1 MARRGGRRGR
11 RSRSKQRS
19 RGAGTR
25 SSKAKSSKS
34 RSRNTRG
41 SGARKSAPSKRRN
54 TRTTTRASNR
64 RATVSKA
71 RRAAPK
77 RTAPKKK
84 APTKRATPSN
94 RRATVSKQRQQQR
107 ATQTAPKKAVNAAV
121 GKPATSK
128 RQATRINRKPPVK
141 ASTVFNNALKGIQNR
156 NLVADKRINA
166 ITNPRGAL
174 KEADA
179 ARKGIRQE
187 VKNPGFL
194 DSILNRNNE
203 LQKQI
208 NNLGSNVTNSAGTFA
223 NALMGIIAA
232 NAQPM
237 NTRPKMLANLPA
249 DYKQQ
254 EQALS
259 AAADASRYK
268 SLSIDQQRAVQQ
280 GKYGETFGLNPVTQ
294 RNEINRIQNMIKAQN
309 AARVRQG
316 LDPTFSGQSLK
327 EARDADGDGYADN
340 MGNRIA
346 GVYNAT
352 LGRVLPK
359 MPKQTVAGAN
369 ISMNRPMGQ
378 RLPGLVSRRGSSGG
392 TSRIQQ
398 QAAATQM
405 QPEIAPTIGQP
416 IEETGAAPTVTG
428 GGAEDLTR
436 IQSQAYNT
444 QLTSSLAGM
453 FGGQGSVGYT
463 PQGSPE
469 LSPTLRAGQ
478 SRGRRRVR
486 LFGARRRRG
495 GTGDQF
501 SRAGDRIAKL
511 TNINI

>member
-1 MARRGGRRGR
+1 ML
-11 RSRSKQRS
+11 QR
-19 RGAGTR
+19 
-25 SSKAKSSKS
+25 
-34 RSRNTRG
+34 N
-41 SGARKSAPSKRRN
+41 
-54 TRTTTRASNR
+54 
-64 RATVSKA
+64 V
-71 RRAAPK
+71 
-77 RTAPKKK
+77 
-84 APTKRATPSN
+84 
-94 RRATVSKQRQQQR
+94 
-107 ATQTAPKKAVNAAV
+107 
-121 GKPATSK
+121 KPAT
-128 RQATRINRKPPVK
+128 P
-141 ASTVFNNALKGIQNR
+141 
-156 NLVADKRINA
+156 
-166 ITNPRGAL
+166 
-174 KEADA
+174 
-179 ARKGIRQE
+179 
-187 VKNPGFL
+187 
-194 DSILNRNNE
+194 
-203 LQKQI
+203 
-208 NNLGSNVTNSAGTFA
+208 NNLFGLALNTITGMNAAQAGE
-223 NALMGIIAA
+223 M
-232 NAQPM
+232 P
-237 NTRPKMLANLPA
+237 NTRPKMLANLPK
-249 DYKQQ
+249 DYKKQ
-254 EQALS
+254 EQELS

-268 SLSIDQQRAVQQ
+268 SLSIDQQRAIQQ

-294 RNEINRIQNMIKAQN
+294 RNEINRIRNMIKAQN

-346 GVYNAT
+346 SVYNAT
-352 LGRVLPK
+352 LGRLGLPN

-378 RLPGLVSRRGSSGG
+378 RLPGLVRRRGSSGG

-398 QAAATQM
+398 QAAAQAI

>member
-1 MARRGGRRGR
+1 LV
-11 RSRSKQRS
+11 
-19 RGAGTR
+19 
-25 SSKAKSSKS
+25 
-34 RSRNTRG
+34 
-41 SGARKSAPSKRRN
+41 
-54 TRTTTRASNR
+54 ASN
-64 RATVSKA
+64 
-71 RRAAPK
+71 
-77 RTAPKKK
+77 
-84 APTKRATPSN
+84 
-94 RRATVSKQRQQQR
+94 
-107 ATQTAPKKAVNAAV
+107 
-121 GKPATSK
+121 
-128 RQATRINRKPPVK
+128 
-141 ASTVFNNALKGIQNR
+141 
-156 NLVADKRINA
+156 KRINA

-179 ARKGIRQE
+179 ARKGIRPTVE
-187 VKNPGFL
+187 NPGFL
-194 DSILNRNNE
+194 DRILNRNNE

-208 NNLGSNVTNSAGTFA
+208 NDLGSNVTNSAGTFA
-223 NALMGIIAA
+223 NALMGINAA

-237 NTRPKMLANLPA
+237 NTRPKLLANLPK

-268 SLSIDQQRAVQQ
+268 SLSIDQQREIQQ
-280 GKYGETFGLNPVTQ
+280 GKYGETFGLNPITQ
-294 RNEINRIQNMIKAQN
+294 RNEINRIRNMIKAQN

-359 MPKQTVAGAN
+359 MPKQTVGDAN

-378 RLPGLVSRRGSSGG
+378 RLPGLVRRRGSSGG
-392 TSRIQQ
+392 ASRIQQ
-398 QAAATQM
+398 QAAAAELLPETAPQIGTNQM
-405 QPEIAPTIGQP
+405 QGALGEIATADTFKSG
-416 IEETGAAPTVTG
+416 E
-428 GGAEDLTR
+428 LNR
-436 IQSQAYNT
+436 IQNQAYNT

>member
-64 RATVSKA
+64 RATVSK
-71 RRAAPK
+71 
-77 RTAPKKK
+77 
-84 APTKRATPSN
+84 
-94 RRATVSKQRQQQR
+94 QRQQQR
-107 ATQTAPKKAVNAAV
+107 ATQTAPKKAVNASV

-128 RQATRINRKPPVK
+128 RQETRINRKSPVK
-141 ASTVFNNALKGIQNR
+141 ASTAFNNALKAVQNR

-208 NNLGSNVTNSAGTFA
+208 NNLGSNVMNTVGNVANAALGIGPAAAQGRTLKDYEKNREEKIKERFPGASPNSAIFG
-223 NALMGIIAA
+223 MSD
-232 NAQPM
+232 AQLNQPGGPF
-237 NTRPKMLANLPA
+237 NQTGPGGPEPEA
-249 DYKQQ
+249 DYTSYQSGSYYNQ
-254 EQALS
+254 SDTNMNPTNFMRS
-259 AAADASRYK
+259 ARNVITTPARMVGINNRFTNMLIPKSNEAIQDARDQRGPRPTLKRRGGGGGASR
-268 SLSIDQQRAVQQ
+268 IAQQV
-280 GKYGETFGLNPVTQ
+280 
-294 RNEINRIQNMIKAQN
+294 
-309 AARVRQG
+309 
-316 LDPTFSGQSLK
+316 
-327 EARDADGDGYADN
+327 
-340 MGNRIA
+340 
-346 GVYNAT
+346 
-352 LGRVLPK
+352 
-359 MPKQTVAGAN
+359 
-369 ISMNRPMGQ
+369 
-378 RLPGLVSRRGSSGG
+378 
-392 TSRIQQ
+392 
-398 QAAATQM
+398 AATQM
-405 QPEIAPTIGQP
+405 QPEIAPTIGTP
-416 IEETGAAPTVTG
+416 AAEEYIESTTPQG
-428 GGAEDLTR
+428 DLTR

-444 QLTSSLAGM
+444 ALTSSLAGM

-469 LSPTLRAGQ
+469 LSPTLRAGT

-486 LFGARRRRG
+486 MFGGRRRRG

>member
-1 MARRGGRRGR
+1 MARRGR

-19 RGAGTR
+19 KGAGSR

-34 RSRNTRG
+34 RSKNTRG

-64 RATVSKA
+64 RATVSK
-71 RRAAPK
+71 
-77 RTAPKKK
+77 
-84 APTKRATPSN
+84 
-94 RRATVSKQRQQQR
+94 
-107 ATQTAPKKAVNAAV
+107 
-121 GKPATSK
+121 K
-128 RQATRINRKPPVK
+128 RQATRSAPKRAVNASRGKAPTSRRQATRVNRQSKP
-141 ASTVFNNALKGIQNR
+141 TTRN
-156 NLVADKRINA
+156 NLVASNKRINA

-179 ARKGIRQE
+179 ARKRIRGE
-187 VKNPGFL
+187 VNNPGFL
-194 DSILNRNNE
+194 DSILNRNNQ
-203 LQKQI
+203 LQQQI

-223 NALMGIIAA
+223 NALMGINAA

-249 DYKQQ
+249 DYKKQ

-268 SLSIDQQRAVQQ
+268 SLSIDQQRAIQQ

-327 EARDADGDGYADN
+327 EARDADGDGFADN

-346 GVYNAT
+346 GVYNST
-352 LGRVLPK
+352 LGRILPK

-378 RLPGLVSRRGSSGG
+378 RLPGLVRRRGSSGG
-392 TSRIQQ
+392 ASRIAQ
-398 QAAATQM
+398 QAAAQAI

-444 QLTSSLAGM
+444 QLTNSLANM

-463 PQGSPE
+463 PQGDQA
-469 LSPTLRAGQ
+469 LSPTLRAGR

-486 LFGARRRRG
+486 LFGGRGRRG

>member
-25 SSKAKSSKS
+25 SSKAKSTKS

-64 RATVSKA
+64 RATVSK
-71 RRAAPK
+71 
-77 RTAPKKK
+77 
-84 APTKRATPSN
+84 
-94 RRATVSKQRQQQR
+94 
-107 ATQTAPKKAVNAAV
+107 
-121 GKPATSK
+121 K
-128 RQATRINRKPPVK
+128 RQATRSAPKRAVNASRGKAPTSRRQATRVNRQSKPTTR
-141 ASTVFNNALKGIQNR
+141 S
-156 NLVADKRINA
+156 NLVASNKRINA

-179 ARKGIRQE
+179 ARKGIRPTVE
-187 VKNPGFL
+187 NPGFL
-194 DSILNRNNE
+194 DRILNRNNE

-208 NNLGSNVTNSAGTFA
+208 NDLGSNVTNSAGTFA
-223 NALMGIIAA
+223 NALMGINAA

-237 NTRPKMLANLPA
+237 NTRPKLLANLPK

-268 SLSIDQQRAVQQ
+268 SLSIDQQREIQQ
-280 GKYGETFGLNPVTQ
+280 GKYGETFGLNPITQ
-294 RNEINRIQNMIKAQN
+294 RNEINRIRNMIKAQN

-359 MPKQTVAGAN
+359 MPKQTVGDAN

-378 RLPGLVSRRGSSGG
+378 RLPGLVRRRGSSGG
-392 TSRIQQ
+392 ASRIQQ
-398 QAAATQM
+398 QAAAAELLPETAPQIGTNQM
-405 QPEIAPTIGQP
+405 QGALGEIATADTFKSG
-416 IEETGAAPTVTG
+416 E
-428 GGAEDLTR
+428 LNR
-436 IQSQAYNT
+436 IQNQAYNT

>member
-77 RTAPKKK
+77 KAAPKKK
-84 APTKRATPSN
+84 APTARRAAPSN
-94 RRATVSKQRQQQR
+94 RRATVSKARRPSAPKRTAPKKTTPTRTTQQR
-107 ATQTAPKKAVNAAV
+107 TNQRGVGAKKTSTPKKAVNASV

-141 ASTVFNNALKGIQNR
+141 ASTAFNNALKAVQNR

-179 ARKGIRQE
+179 ARKGIRPE

-194 DSILNRNNE
+194 DRILNRNNT
-203 LQKQI
+203 LQQQI
-208 NNLGSNVTNSAGTFA
+208 NNLSNA
-223 NALMGIIAA
+223 ALGISPAA
-232 NAQPM
+232 AQPM
-237 NTRPKMLANLPA
+237 NTRPKLLANLPA

-259 AAADASRYK
+259 AAAKPTGNPDVMSPDGTFNRPGPGGPEPEADYTSYQPGSFYNLSDTNRMNMTNLLRSGRNLVTSPFRAMGIENRLTNKLIPKSNEAIQDARDNRRPRPTLKRRGGSGGASR
-268 SLSIDQQRAVQQ
+268 IAQQVA
-280 GKYGETFGLNPVTQ
+280 
-294 RNEINRIQNMIKAQN
+294 AQ
-309 AARVRQG
+309 
-316 LDPTFSGQSLK
+316 
-327 EARDADGDGYADN
+327 
-340 MGNRIA
+340 
-346 GVYNAT
+346 
-352 LGRVLPK
+352 
-359 MPKQTVAGAN
+359 
-369 ISMNRPMGQ
+369 
-378 RLPGLVSRRGSSGG
+378 
-392 TSRIQQ
+392 
-398 QAAATQM
+398 QM
-405 QPEIAPTIGQP
+405 QPEIAPTIGTP
-416 IEETGAAPTVTG
+416 DRFDPALIADAPVSRPASDFG
-428 GGAEDLTR
+428 DEGLSR

-444 QLTSSLAGM
+444 QLTSSLANM

-463 PQGSPE
+463 PQGDQA
-469 LSPTLRAGQ
+469 LSPTLRAGR

>member
-64 RATVSKA
+64 RATVSK
-71 RRAAPK
+71 
-77 RTAPKKK
+77 
-84 APTKRATPSN
+84 
-94 RRATVSKQRQQQR
+94 
-107 ATQTAPKKAVNAAV
+107 
-121 GKPATSK
+121 K
-128 RQATRINRKPPVK
+128 RQATRSAPKRAVNASRGKAPTSRRQATRVNRQSKPTTR
-141 ASTVFNNALKGIQNR
+141 S
-156 NLVADKRINA
+156 NLVASNKRINA

-179 ARKGIRQE
+179 ARKGIRPE

-194 DSILNRNNE
+194 DSILNRNNQ
-203 LQKQI
+203 LQQQI

-223 NALMGIIAA
+223 NALMGINAA

-237 NTRPKMLANLPA
+237 NTRPKLLANLPS

-268 SLSIDQQRAVQQ
+268 SLSIDQQRAIQQ

-352 LGRVLPK
+352 LGRLGLPN
-359 MPKQTVAGAN
+359 MPKQTVGDAN

-378 RLPGLVSRRGSSGG
+378 RLPGLVRRRGSSGG
-392 TSRIQQ
+392 ASRIQQ

-405 QPEIAPTIGQP
+405 QPEIAPQIGTDDRQ
-416 IEETGAAPTVTG
+416 TATG
-428 GGAEDLTR
+428 GPVHGDFAVSPEEGLSR

-469 LSPTLRAGQ
+469 LSPTLRAGT

>member
-1 MARRGGRRGR
+1 MARGRRGR

-19 RGAGTR
+19 KGAGTR

-34 RSRNTRG
+34 RSKNTRG
-41 SGARKSAPSKRRN
+41 SGARKSAPKSRRN
-54 TRTTTRASNR
+54 TTASNR
-64 RATVSKA
+64 RATASK
-71 RRAAPK
+71 
-77 RTAPKKK
+77 
-84 APTKRATPSN
+84 
-94 RRATVSKQRQQQR
+94 
-107 ATQTAPKKAVNAAV
+107 
-121 GKPATSK
+121 K
-128 RQATRINRKPPVK
+128 RQATRSAPKRAVNASRGKAPTSRRQATRVNRQSKPTTR
-141 ASTVFNNALKGIQNR
+141 S
-156 NLVADKRINA
+156 NLVASNKRINA
-166 ITNPRGAL
+166 LTNPRGAL

-179 ARKGIRQE
+179 ARKGIRPE

-194 DSILNRNNE
+194 DSILNRNNQ
-203 LQKQI
+203 LQQQI

-223 NALMGIIAA
+223 NALMGINAA
-232 NAQPM
+232 NAQP
-237 NTRPKMLANLPA
+237 NTRPKLLANLPK

-268 SLSIDQQRAVQQ
+268 SLSIDQQRAIQQ
-280 GKYGETFGLNPVTQ
+280 GKYGETFGLNPITQ

-346 GVYNAT
+346 SVYNAT
-352 LGRVLPK
+352 LGRLGLPN
-359 MPKQTVAGAN
+359 MPKQTVGDAN

-378 RLPGLVSRRGSSGG
+378 RLPGLVRRRGSSGG
-392 TSRIQQ
+392 ASRIQQ
-398 QAAATQM
+398 QAAAQAI

-469 LSPTLRAGQ
+469 LSPTLRAGT

-486 LFGARRRRG
+486 MFGARRRRG

-501 SRAGDRIAKL
+501 SRAGDRIARL

>member
-1 MARRGGRRGR
+1 
-11 RSRSKQRS
+11 
-19 RGAGTR
+19 
-25 SSKAKSSKS
+25 
-34 RSRNTRG
+34 
-41 SGARKSAPSKRRN
+41 
-54 TRTTTRASNR
+54 
-64 RATVSKA
+64 
-71 RRAAPK
+71 
-77 RTAPKKK
+77 
-84 APTKRATPSN
+84 
-94 RRATVSKQRQQQR
+94 
-107 ATQTAPKKAVNAAV
+107 
-121 GKPATSK
+121 
-128 RQATRINRKPPVK
+128 
-141 ASTVFNNALKGIQNR
+141 
-156 NLVADKRINA
+156 
-166 ITNPRGAL
+166 
-174 KEADA
+174 
-179 ARKGIRQE
+179 
-187 VKNPGFL
+187 
-194 DSILNRNNE
+194 
-203 LQKQI
+203 
-208 NNLGSNVTNSAGTFA
+208 
-223 NALMGIIAA
+223 
-232 NAQPM
+232 
-237 NTRPKMLANLPA
+237 
-249 DYKQQ
+249 
-254 EQALS
+254 
-259 AAADASRYK
+259 
-268 SLSIDQQRAVQQ
+268 
-280 GKYGETFGLNPVTQ
+280 
-294 RNEINRIQNMIKAQN
+294 MIKAQN

-346 GVYNAT
+346 SVYNAT
-352 LGRVLPK
+352 LGRLGLPN

-378 RLPGLVSRRGSSGG
+378 RLPGLVRRRGSSGG
-392 TSRIQQ
+392 ASRIQQ
-398 QAAATQM
+398 QAAAQAI

-469 LSPTLRAGQ
+469 LSPTLRAGR

>member
-11 RSRSKQRS
+11 RSRSRQNRS
-19 RGAGTR
+19 RRTSSRTR
-25 SSKAKSSKS
+25 STRRTTTRRSAPSS
-34 RSRNTRG
+34 RRNTRG
-41 SGARKSAPSKRRN
+41 SGVKNRGRTATKARGTTN
-54 TRTTTRASNR
+54 TRGTGAKNRGRTGVNASR
-64 RATVSKA
+64 GR
-71 RRAAPK
+71 
-77 RTAPKKK
+77 
-84 APTKRATPSN
+84 APTSR
-94 RRATVSKQRQQQR
+94 
-107 ATQTAPKKAVNAAV
+107 
-121 GKPATSK
+121 
-128 RQATRINRKPPVK
+128 RQATRTTRQSRPTRTNTRVAQNQGPSTPVK
-141 ASTVFNNALKGIQNR
+141 NYGGNMGIKQNFGAGRVNN
-156 NLVADKRINA
+156 
-166 ITNPRGAL
+166 
-174 KEADA
+174 
-179 ARKGIRQE
+179 
-187 VKNPGFL
+187 VKPKPGFKL
-194 DSILNRNNE
+194 SDVY
-203 LQKQI
+203 
-208 NNLGSNVTNSAGTFA
+208 GVPTAFG
-223 NALMGIIAA
+223 NALMGIQAA

-237 NTRPKMLANLPA
+237 NTRPKMLANLPK
-249 DYKQQ
+249 DYKKQ
-254 EQALS
+254 EQELS

-268 SLSIDQQRAVQQ
+268 SLSIDQQRAIQQ

-294 RNEINRIQNMIKAQN
+294 RNEINRIRNMIKAQN

-346 GVYNAT
+346 SVYNAT
-352 LGRVLPK
+352 LGRLGLPN

-378 RLPGLVSRRGSSGG
+378 RLPGLVRRRGSSGG
-392 TSRIQQ
+392 ASRIQQ
-398 QAAATQM
+398 QAAAQAI

-463 PQGSPE
+463 PQGDPA
-469 LSPTLRAGQ
+469 LSPTLRAGR

>member
-1 MARRGGRRGR
+1 MLPNT
-11 RSRSKQRS
+11 
-19 RGAGTR
+19 GAGR
-25 SSKAKSSKS
+25 PGNVRLK
-34 RSRNTRG
+34 
-41 SGARKSAPSKRRN
+41 
-54 TRTTTRASNR
+54 
-64 RATVSKA
+64 
-71 RRAAPK
+71 PK
-77 RTAPKKK
+77 FQLP
-84 APTKRATPSN
+84 
-94 RRATVSKQRQQQR
+94 
-107 ATQTAPKKAVNAAV
+107 
-121 GKPATSK
+121 PAT
-128 RQATRINRKPPVK
+128 AFT
-141 ASTVFNNALKGIQNR
+141 
-156 NLVADKRINA
+156 
-166 ITNPRGAL
+166 
-174 KEADA
+174 
-179 ARKGIRQE
+179 
-187 VKNPGFL
+187 
-194 DSILNRNNE
+194 
-203 LQKQI
+203 
-208 NNLGSNVTNSAGTFA
+208 
-223 NALMGIIAA
+223 NALMGINAA

-237 NTRPKMLANLPA
+237 NTRPKMLANLPK

-268 SLSIDQQRAVQQ
+268 SLSIDQQRAIQQ
-280 GKYGETFGLNPVTQ
+280 DKYGETFGLNPVTQ

-392 TSRIQQ
+392 ASRIQQ

-469 LSPTLRAGQ
+469 LSPTLRAGR

>member
-64 RATVSKA
+64 RATVSK
-71 RRAAPK
+71 
-77 RTAPKKK
+77 
-84 APTKRATPSN
+84 
-94 RRATVSKQRQQQR
+94 
-107 ATQTAPKKAVNAAV
+107 
-121 GKPATSK
+121 K
-128 RQATRINRKPPVK
+128 RQATRSAPKRAVNASRGKAPTSRRQATRVNRQSKPTVR
-141 ASTVFNNALKGIQNR
+141 ST
-156 NLVADKRINA
+156 LVAKNQGPSSPIKNYGGKMLPN
-166 ITNPRGAL
+166 TGAGRPGQVRL
-174 KEADA
+174 K
-179 ARKGIRQE
+179 
-187 VKNPGFL
+187 PGFQL
-194 DSILNRNNE
+194 PTPTAF
-203 LQKQI
+203 
-208 NNLGSNVTNSAGTFA
+208 G
-223 NALMGIIAA
+223 NALMGIQAA

-249 DYKQQ
+249 DYKKQ

-268 SLSIDQQRAVQQ
+268 SLSIDQQRAIQQ
-280 GKYGETFGLNPVTQ
+280 GKYGDTFGLNPVTQ

-359 MPKQTVAGAN
+359 LPKQTVGDAN

-378 RLPGLVSRRGSSGG
+378 RLPGLVRRRGSSGG
-392 TSRIQQ
+392 ASRIQQ
-398 QAAATQM
+398 QAAAQSI
-405 QPEIAPTIGQP
+405 QPEIAPTIGTP
-416 IEETGAAPTVTG
+416 TEGPLANLPVHGDYSVSPGASPEEG
-428 GGAEDLTR
+428 LSR

-469 LSPTLRAGQ
+469 LSPTLRAGR

-486 LFGARRRRG
+486 MFGARRRQG

-501 SRAGDRIAKL
+501 SRAGDRILKL
-511 TNINI
+511 TNLNIR

>member
-54 TRTTTRASNR
+54 TRTTSRASNK
-64 RATVSKA
+64 RATASKA
-71 RRAAPK
+71 RRSAPK

-84 APTKRATPSN
+84 APTRRATPSN

-107 ATQTAPKKAVNAAV
+107 ATQTAPKKAVNASV

-141 ASTVFNNALKGIQNR
+141 ASTVFNNALKSVQNR

-179 ARKGIRQE
+179 ARKGVRGE

-194 DSILNRNNE
+194 DSILNRNNQ
-203 LQKQI
+203 LQQQI
-208 NNLGSNVTNSAGTFA
+208 NNLSNAALGISPAAAQGPMQPKLTREEQIKAAFPGASPNSRIFGMTDAQLSQPGGPFNQTGPGGPESEANYTSYKPGSFYNQSDTNVNMT
-223 NALMGIIAA
+223 NALRSGRNFITAPARALGINNQFTNRLIPKSNEAI
-232 NAQPM
+232 QDSRDQRGPRRTL
-237 NTRPKMLANLPA
+237 TRPK
-249 DYKQQ
+249 
-254 EQALS
+254 
-259 AAADASRYK
+259 SR
-268 SLSIDQQRAVQQ
+268 
-280 GKYGETFGLNPVTQ
+280 G
-294 RNEINRIQNMIKAQN
+294 
-309 AARVRQG
+309 
-316 LDPTFSGQSLK
+316 
-327 EARDADGDGYADN
+327 
-340 MGNRIA
+340 
-346 GVYNAT
+346 
-352 LGRVLPK
+352 
-359 MPKQTVAGAN
+359 
-369 ISMNRPMGQ
+369 
-378 RLPGLVSRRGSSGG
+378 GSS
-392 TSRIQQ
+392 RIEQQ
-398 QAAATQM
+398 VAAQQI
-405 QPEIAPTIGQP
+405 QPEIAPTIGTP
-416 IEETGAAPTVTG
+416 AAEEYIESAAPQG
-428 GGAEDLTR
+428 DLTR

-511 TNINI
+511 TNINV

>member
-11 RSRSKQRS
+11 RSRSRQNS

-34 RSRNTRG
+34 RSKNTRG
-41 SGARKSAPSKRRN
+41 SGARKSAPKSRRN
-54 TRTTTRASNR
+54 TTASNR
-64 RATVSKA
+64 RATASK
-71 RRAAPK
+71 
-77 RTAPKKK
+77 
-84 APTKRATPSN
+84 
-94 RRATVSKQRQQQR
+94 
-107 ATQTAPKKAVNAAV
+107 
-121 GKPATSK
+121 K
-128 RQATRINRKPPVK
+128 RQATRSAPKRAVNASRGKAPTSRRQATRVNRQSKPTVR
-141 ASTVFNNALKGIQNR
+141 ST
-156 NLVADKRINA
+156 LVAKNQGPSSPIKNYGGKMLPN
-166 ITNPRGAL
+166 TGAGRPGKVRL
-174 KEADA
+174 K
-179 ARKGIRQE
+179 
-187 VKNPGFL
+187 PGFQL
-194 DSILNRNNE
+194 PTPTAF
-203 LQKQI
+203 
-208 NNLGSNVTNSAGTFA
+208 G
-223 NALMGIIAA
+223 NALMGIQAA

-237 NTRPKMLANLPA
+237 NTRPKMLANLPK

-268 SLSIDQQRAVQQ
+268 SLSIDQQRAIQQ
-280 GKYGETFGLNPVTQ
+280 GKYGETFGLNPITQ

-352 LGRVLPK
+352 LGRLGLPN
-359 MPKQTVAGAN
+359 MPKQTVGDAN

-378 RLPGLVSRRGSSGG
+378 RLPGLVRRRGSSGG

-416 IEETGAAPTVTG
+416 IEETGAAPTSMDNT
-428 GGAEDLTR
+428 ELTR

>member
-64 RATVSKA
+64 RATVSK
-71 RRAAPK
+71 
-77 RTAPKKK
+77 
-84 APTKRATPSN
+84 
-94 RRATVSKQRQQQR
+94 
-107 ATQTAPKKAVNAAV
+107 
-121 GKPATSK
+121 K
-128 RQATRINRKPPVK
+128 RQATRSAPKRAVNASRGKAPTSRRQATRVNRQSKPTVR
-141 ASTVFNNALKGIQNR
+141 ST
-156 NLVADKRINA
+156 LVAKNQGPSSPIKNYGGKMLPN
-166 ITNPRGAL
+166 TGAGRPGQVRL
-174 KEADA
+174 K
-179 ARKGIRQE
+179 
-187 VKNPGFL
+187 PGFQL
-194 DSILNRNNE
+194 PTPTAF
-203 LQKQI
+203 
-208 NNLGSNVTNSAGTFA
+208 G
-223 NALMGIIAA
+223 NALMGIQAA

-249 DYKQQ
+249 DYKKQ

-268 SLSIDQQRAVQQ
+268 SLSIDQQRAIQQ

-359 MPKQTVAGAN
+359 LPKQTVGDAN

-378 RLPGLVSRRGSSGG
+378 RLPGLVRRRGSSGG
-392 TSRIQQ
+392 ASRIQQ
-398 QAAATQM
+398 QAAAQSI
-405 QPEIAPTIGQP
+405 QPEIAPTIGTP
-416 IEETGAAPTVTG
+416 TEGPLANLPVHGDYSVSPGASPEEG
-428 GGAEDLTR
+428 LSR

-469 LSPTLRAGQ
+469 LSPTLRAGR

-486 LFGARRRRG
+486 MFGARRRQG

-501 SRAGDRIAKL
+501 SRAGDRILKL
-511 TNINI
+511 TNLNIR

>member
-1 MARRGGRRGR
+1 MARGRRGR

-41 SGARKSAPSKRRN
+41 SGARKSTPSKRRN

-77 RTAPKKK
+77 RATAPKKK
-84 APTKRATPSN
+84 APTRRVTKTTNKRAEAAKK
-94 RRATVSKQRQQQR
+94 RRVAQ
-107 ATQTAPKKAVNAAV
+107 AAPTKKVYKAPP
-121 GKPATSK
+121 KPATSK
-128 RQATRINRKPPVK
+128 RQETRINRKSPVK
-141 ASTVFNNALKGIQNR
+141 ASTAFNNALKAVQNR

-208 NNLGSNVTNSAGTFA
+208 NNLGSNVMNTVGNVANAALGIGPAAAQGRTLKDYEKNREEKIKERFPGASPNSAIFG
-223 NALMGIIAA
+223 MSD
-232 NAQPM
+232 AQLNQPGGPF
-237 NTRPKMLANLPA
+237 NQTGPGGPEPEA
-249 DYKQQ
+249 DYTSYQSGSYYNQ
-254 EQALS
+254 SDTNMNPTNFMRS
-259 AAADASRYK
+259 ARNVITTPARMVGINNRFTNMLIPKSNEAIQDARDQRGPRPTLKRRGGGGGASR
-268 SLSIDQQRAVQQ
+268 IAQQV
-280 GKYGETFGLNPVTQ
+280 
-294 RNEINRIQNMIKAQN
+294 
-309 AARVRQG
+309 
-316 LDPTFSGQSLK
+316 
-327 EARDADGDGYADN
+327 
-340 MGNRIA
+340 
-346 GVYNAT
+346 
-352 LGRVLPK
+352 
-359 MPKQTVAGAN
+359 
-369 ISMNRPMGQ
+369 
-378 RLPGLVSRRGSSGG
+378 
-392 TSRIQQ
+392 
-398 QAAATQM
+398 AATQM
-405 QPEIAPTIGQP
+405 QPEIAPTIGTP
-416 IEETGAAPTVTG
+416 AAEEYIESTTPQG
-428 GGAEDLTR
+428 DLTR

-444 QLTSSLAGM
+444 ALTSSLAGM

-469 LSPTLRAGQ
+469 LSPTLRAGT

-486 LFGARRRRG
+486 MFGGRRRRG

>member
-11 RSRSKQRS
+11 RSRSRQNRS
-19 RGAGTR
+19 RRTSSRTR
-25 SSKAKSSKS
+25 SSSRRTSTRRSAPSS
-34 RSRNTRG
+34 RRNTRG
-41 SGARKSAPSKRRN
+41 SGVKNRGRTATKARGTTN
-54 TRTTTRASNR
+54 TRGSGAKNRGRTGVNASR
-64 RATVSKA
+64 GR
-71 RRAAPK
+71 
-77 RTAPKKK
+77 
-84 APTKRATPSN
+84 APTSR
-94 RRATVSKQRQQQR
+94 
-107 ATQTAPKKAVNAAV
+107 
-121 GKPATSK
+121 
-128 RQATRINRKPPVK
+128 RQATRTTRQASPTRTNTRVARNQGPSSPIKNYGGKMLPNTGAGRPGAVRLKPKFQLPP
-141 ASTVFNNALKGIQNR
+141 ATAF
-156 NLVADKRINA
+156 
-166 ITNPRGAL
+166 T
-174 KEADA
+174 
-179 ARKGIRQE
+179 
-187 VKNPGFL
+187 
-194 DSILNRNNE
+194 
-203 LQKQI
+203 
-208 NNLGSNVTNSAGTFA
+208 
-223 NALMGIIAA
+223 NALMGINAA
-232 NAQPM
+232 QAQPM
-237 NTRPKMLANLPA
+237 NTRPKLLANLPK
-249 DYKQQ
+249 DYKKQ
-254 EQALS
+254 EQELS

-268 SLSIDQQRAVQQ
+268 SLSIDQQRAIQQ
-280 GKYGETFGLNPVTQ
+280 GKYGDTFGLNPVTQ

-309 AARVRQG
+309 LARERQG
-316 LDPTFSGQSLK
+316 LPATYSGQSLK

-352 LGRVLPK
+352 LGRLGLPN

-392 TSRIQQ
+392 ASRIQQ

-444 QLTSSLAGM
+444 QLTSSLANM

-469 LSPTLRAGQ
+469 LSPTLRAGR

-486 LFGARRRRG
+486 LFGGRSRRG

-501 SRAGDRIAKL
+501 SRAGDRIARL
-511 TNINI
+511 TNINV

>member
-1 MARRGGRRGR
+1 MARRGR

-19 RGAGTR
+19 KGAGSR

-54 TRTTTRASNR
+54 TRTTSQRSSQRGSGAKNRGRTGVNASR
-64 RATVSKA
+64 G
-71 RRAAPK
+71 
-77 RTAPKKK
+77 K
-84 APTKRATPSN
+84 AP
-94 RRATVSKQRQQQR
+94 
-107 ATQTAPKKAVNAAV
+107 
-121 GKPATSK
+121 TSK
-128 RQATRINRKPPVK
+128 RQATRTTRQASPTRRNVRVAQNQGPSTPV
-141 ASTVFNNALKGIQNR
+141 TRVGNGFLP
-156 NLVADKRINA
+156 NL
-166 ITNPRGAL
+166 GAGRL
-174 KEADA
+174 NDA
-179 ARKGIRQE
+179 KIRY
-187 VKNPGFL
+187 KNPITLPTPTAFM
-194 DSILNRNNE
+194 
-203 LQKQI
+203 
-208 NNLGSNVTNSAGTFA
+208 NS
-223 NALMGIIAA
+223 LMGIQSA
-232 NAQPM
+232 NASEM
-237 NTRPKMLANLPA
+237 TNTRPKMLANLPK

-268 SLSIDQQRAVQQ
+268 SLSIDQQRAIQQ

-327 EARDADGDGYADN
+327 EARDADGDGFADN

-346 GVYNAT
+346 SFYNST
-352 LGRVLPK
+352 LGRLGLPN
-359 MPKQTVAGAN
+359 MPKQTVGDAN

-378 RLPGLVSRRGSSGG
+378 RLPGLVRRRGSSGG

-405 QPEIAPTIGQP
+405 QPEIAPTIGRP

-469 LSPTLRAGQ
+469 LSPTLRAGT

-486 LFGARRRRG
+486 MFGARRRRG

-501 SRAGDRIAKL
+501 SRAGERIAKL

>member
-64 RATVSKA
+64 RATVSK
-71 RRAAPK
+71 
-77 RTAPKKK
+77 
-84 APTKRATPSN
+84 
-94 RRATVSKQRQQQR
+94 
-107 ATQTAPKKAVNAAV
+107 
-121 GKPATSK
+121 K
-128 RQATRINRKPPVK
+128 RQATRSAPKRAVNASRGKAPTSRRQATRTTRQASPTRTNTRVASYDNRQFKSVPATGVRGDRP
-141 ASTVFNNALKGIQNR
+141 ASKSFI
-156 NLVADKRINA
+156 
-166 ITNPRGAL
+166 
-174 KEADA
+174 DA
-179 ARKGIRQE
+179 ATGRN
-187 VKNPGFL
+187 VKPSTPNNIFGL
-194 DSILNRNNE
+194 ALNT
-203 LQKQI
+203 I
-208 NNLGSNVTNSAGTFA
+208 TGM
-223 NALMGIIAA
+223 NAAQ
-232 NAQPM
+232 AQPM
-237 NTRPKMLANLPA
+237 NTRPKMLANLPK

-268 SLSIDQQRAVQQ
+268 SLSIDQQREIQQ

-327 EARDADGDGYADN
+327 EARDADGDGFADN

-352 LGRVLPK
+352 LGRLGLPN

-378 RLPGLVSRRGSSGG
+378 RLPGLVRRRGSSGG
-392 TSRIQQ
+392 ASRIQQ

-463 PQGSPE
+463 PQGDQA

-511 TNINI
+511 TNINV

>member
-64 RATVSKA
+64 RATASK
-71 RRAAPK
+71 
-77 RTAPKKK
+77 
-84 APTKRATPSN
+84 
-94 RRATVSKQRQQQR
+94 
-107 ATQTAPKKAVNAAV
+107 
-121 GKPATSK
+121 K
-128 RQATRINRKPPVK
+128 RQATRSAPKRAVNASRGKAPTSRRQATRVNRQSKPTTR
-141 ASTVFNNALKGIQNR
+141 S
-156 NLVADKRINA
+156 NLVASNKRINA
-166 ITNPRGAL
+166 LTNPRGAL

-179 ARKGIRQE
+179 ARKGIRGE

-194 DSILNRNNE
+194 DRILNRNNQ
-203 LQKQI
+203 LQQQI

-223 NALMGIIAA
+223 NALMGINAA
-232 NAQPM
+232 NAQP
-237 NTRPKMLANLPA
+237 NTRPKLLANLPK

-268 SLSIDQQRAVQQ
+268 SLSIDQQREIQQ
-280 GKYGETFGLNPVTQ
+280 GKYGETFGLNPITQ
-294 RNEINRIQNMIKAQN
+294 RNEINRIRNMIKAQN

-346 GVYNAT
+346 SVYNAT
-352 LGRVLPK
+352 LGRLGLPN
-359 MPKQTVAGAN
+359 MPKQTVGDAN

-378 RLPGLVSRRGSSGG
+378 RLPGLVRRRGSSGG
-392 TSRIQQ
+392 ASRIQQ
-398 QAAATQM
+398 QAAAQAI

-469 LSPTLRAGQ
+469 LSPTLRAGT

-486 LFGARRRRG
+486 MFGARRRRG

-501 SRAGDRIAKL
+501 SRAGDRIARL

>member
-54 TRTTTRASNR
+54 TRTTSQRSSQRGVGAKNRGRTGVNASR
-64 RATVSKA
+64 G
-71 RRAAPK
+71 
-77 RTAPKKK
+77 K
-84 APTKRATPSN
+84 APTSR
-94 RRATVSKQRQQQR
+94 
-107 ATQTAPKKAVNAAV
+107 
-121 GKPATSK
+121 
-128 RQATRINRKPPVK
+128 RQATRTTRQARPTTR
-141 ASTVFNNALKGIQNR
+141 SR
-156 NLVADKRINA
+156 SNLVASNKKINA

-179 ARKGIRQE
+179 ARKGIRPTVE
-187 VKNPGFL
+187 NPGFL
-194 DSILNRNNE
+194 DRILNRNNE

-208 NNLGSNVTNSAGTFA
+208 NDLGSNVTNSAGTFA
-223 NALMGIIAA
+223 NALMGINAA

-237 NTRPKMLANLPA
+237 NTRPKMLANLPS

-268 SLSIDQQRAVQQ
+268 SLSIDQQRAIQQ

-327 EARDADGDGYADN
+327 EAKDADGDGFADN

-346 GVYNAT
+346 GAYNAT
-352 LGRVLPK
+352 FGRLGLPK
-359 MPKQTVAGAN
+359 MPKQTVGDAN

-378 RLPGLVSRRGSSGG
+378 RLPGLVRRRGSSGG

-444 QLTSSLAGM
+444 QLTSSLANM

-463 PQGSPE
+463 PIGSPE

-486 LFGARRRRG
+486 LFGARRRKG